1 MEDAKKNLIKV
12 VQKAVQIMKI
22 LENSPQPMGVN
33 ELGKLAA
40 MPPATVYRILR
51 TLHNSGW
58 LYQDQ
63 NDKYQNGFKI
73 FSMAR
78 RSSYAALKEIAYY
91 PMKRYSLAERQ
102 ALNLAVRIGGKCF
115 SCSRPARR
123 KSWTMCSR
131 SAP

>member
-51 TLHNSGW
+51 TLHRV
-58 LYQDQ
+58 Q
-63 NDKYQNGFKI
+63 NIQYGPEVQLCGFEGDRLLSDEKI
-73 FSMAR
+73 FPR
-78 RSSYAALKEIAYY
+78 
-91 PMKRYSLAERQ
+91 
-102 ALNLAVRIGGKCF
+102 
-115 SCSRPARR
+115 
-123 KSWTMCSR
+123 
-131 SAP
+131 